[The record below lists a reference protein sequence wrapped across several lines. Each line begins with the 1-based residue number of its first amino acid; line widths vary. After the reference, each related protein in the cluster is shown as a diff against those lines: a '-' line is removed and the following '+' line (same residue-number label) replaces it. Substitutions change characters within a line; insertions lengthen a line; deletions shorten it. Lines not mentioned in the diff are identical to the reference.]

1 MTAARV
7 GVAGVRAGDA
17 REARGIASRALRGGR
32 RAEAEAEGDLVRF
45 GGLATS
51 WLRLMS

>member
-1 MTAARV
+1 MTLGKRAASHHAHCAESGER
-7 GVAGVRAGDA
+7 RA
-17 REARGIASRALRGGR
+17 E
-32 RAEAEAEGDLVRF
+32 AEAEAEGDLVRF

>member
-1 MTAARV
+1 MTLAKRAASHH
-7 GVAGVRAGDA
+7 AHCA
-17 REARGIASRALRGGR
+17 EGGER
-32 RAEAEAEGDLVRF
+32 RAEAEGDLVRF

>member
-1 MTAARV
+1 MTLGKRAASHHAHCAE
-7 GVAGVRAGDA
+7 G
-17 REARGIASRALRGGR
+17 GGR